1 MKQHRSVFMLMTR
14 STVYYLLAILLAMTG
29 LELALFFG
37 MTQSQPSM
45 EQAVGHTGMFGVFC
59 LALIALYRVLGGVG
73 AEKSTKLGYTI
84 RRLQI
89 SERGV
94 FLWQSVNNTLCFLVL
109 WSVQVMVSFG
119 LCLLYAA
126 HNPGVLSP
134 QSILL
139 AFYRSSFLP
148 GVMPLGELTGWMCTV
163 LYIIALGIAS
173 AAAPICQRHES
184 RGVSWIVP
192 IVVILGARR
201 PLGEGG
207 KSWLVT
213 IILALIAF
221 FLCAGAMK
229 MTYPE
234 KN

>member
-14 STVYYLLAILLAMTG
+14 STVYYLLGILLAMTG
-29 LELALFFG
+29 LELAVFFG

-45 EQAVGHTGMFGVFC
+45 EQAVGHTGIFCVFV
-59 LALIALYRVLGGVG
+59 LALIALYWVLSGVG
-73 AEKSTKLGYTI
+73 AEKSTKVGYTI

-89 SERGV
+89 SERWV

-126 HNPGVLSP
+126 HNQNAMSP

-139 AFYRSSFLP
+139 AFYRSSFLH
-148 GVMPLGELTGWMCTV
+148 GVMPLGELAGWMCAV
-163 LYIIALGIAS
+163 MCIIALGIAS
-173 AAAPICQRHES
+173 ATAPIFQRREN

-192 IVVILGARR
+192 VVVILGVRR
-201 PLGEGG
+201 PLGAGG

-213 IILALIAF
+213 IVLVLFTF